1 MQVLL
6 PDWSVP
12 DTEEHLEPLFCD
24 LGEAVARRQVA
35 EEAAVA
41 AEAAEVHG
49 VPADVV
55 LAGPSA
61 QHGAPGQGGDSNG
74 GDSIAIKY
82 GKGDST
88 ATKYG
93 KDDSAAAKYGK
104 CDSTAARYGKGDAA
118 LPPRL
123 LRGYPPAA
131 LARVLRLFGLTIGW
145 YAAASDGL
153 GLQC

>member
-6 PDWSVP
+6 PDWSVR
-12 DTEEHLEPLFCD
+12 DTEEHLEPLFCN
-24 LGEAVARRQVA
+24 LGEAVARREVA
-35 EEAAVA
+35 AEA

-74 GDSIAIKY
+74 GDSTAAKY
-82 GKGDST
+82 GKG
-88 ATKYG
+88 
-93 KDDSAAAKYGK
+93 DSAAAKYGK
-104 CDSTAARYGKGDAA
+104 CDSTARYGKGDAA

>member
-6 PDWSVP
+6 PDWSVR
-12 DTEEHLEPLFCD
+12 DTEEHLEPLFCN
-24 LGEAVARRQVA
+24 LGEAVARREVA
-35 EEAAVA
+35 AEA

-61 QHGAPGQGGDSNG
+61 QHGAPGQGGDSSGDSNG
-74 GDSIAIKY
+74 GDSTAAKY

-88 ATKYG
+88 AAKYG
-93 KDDSAAAKYGK
+93 KGDSAAAKYGK
-104 CDSTAARYGKGDAA
+104 CDSTARYGKGDAA

-145 YAAASDGL
+145 YADGL
-153 GLQC
+153 